1 MFRSLG
7 APELLLI
14 FGALILVFGGSKIA
28 SLGKD
33 LGRAISGFRKEI
45 KEVKD
50 TAGKLSDISSTI
62 EKPSENPS

>member
-7 APELLLI
+7 TPELLLI

-33 LGRAISGFRKEI
+33 LGRAISGFRKEV
-45 KEVKD
+45 KETKD
-50 TAGKLSDISSTI
+50 VSEKLSDISETVK
-62 EKPSENPS
+62 KPL